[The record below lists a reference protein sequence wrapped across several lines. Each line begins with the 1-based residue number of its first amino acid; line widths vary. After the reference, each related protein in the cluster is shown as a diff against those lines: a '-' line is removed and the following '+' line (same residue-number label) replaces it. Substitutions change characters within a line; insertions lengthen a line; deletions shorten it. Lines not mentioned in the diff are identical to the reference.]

1 MKKTLL
7 NFALV
12 FACSPFLIQCASQ
25 ADIDDLRY
33 QLRIVNKKLEDM
45 KSTTFGQLQKRQ
57 AASSGKMD
65 QLEQEILE
73 LQSQL
78 EETNHLNRR
87 LRENN
92 KELAE
97 SITEVAMTEEAKREE
112 LLRAIEEK
120 QKEKERKLNELNEQ
134 IRLQNE
140 HLKAI
145 QEARIREA
153 EMKAQAAAR
162 AAAAAKAKALAA
174 SNAGLKKT
182 RGKHLLVDKKKIK
195 YSVRT
200 VKQKKN
206 STVSAKKVR
215 STSIA
220 QVETARENVESRKKQ
235 PATSVNNDMDKAMK
249 LYNNN
254 KFTKAFS
261 LFERIA
267 ENGSAR
273 NKVEGRFMMGECL
286 FKQKEY
292 DKAIMQ
298 YQKIISQNSNHAKAP
313 AAMLKQGLAF
323 EKLSDKGTARV
334 IYKKILKQHGSSPEA
349 AIARKRLGNL

>member
-12 FACSPFLIQCASQ
+12 CACSPFLIQCASQ

-65 QLEQEILE
+65 QLEREILE

-134 IRLQNE
+134 IRRQNE

-195 YSVRT
+195 YSVPAAPL
-200 VKQKKN
+200 KKN
-206 STVSAKKVR
+206 NTVSGKKIKP
-215 STSIA
+215 TSIA
-220 QVETARENVESRKKQ
+220 QVKTPKENVKTKKKQ
-235 PATSVNNDMDKAMK
+235 PTAPVNNDMANAMK
-249 LYNNN
+249 LYNNH
-254 KFTKAFS
+254 KFSKAFA

-267 ENGSAR
+267 ENGSAGNR
-273 NKVEGRFMMGECL
+273 VEGRFMMGECL
-286 FKQKEY
+286 FNQKEY

-298 YQKIISQNSNHAKAP
+298 YQKIISQNSGHAKVP
-313 AAMLKQGLAF
+313 AAMLRQGLAF

-334 IYKKILKQHGSSPEA
+334 IYKKIVKQFGSAPEA
-349 AIARKRLGNL
+349 EEARKRLGKL